1 MTHGYLAG
9 LAAGLLVG
17 AAGVADA
24 TMVMVPM
31 ELDSW
36 SYHSEGGDK
45 WEMGEDVR
53 RD

>member
-9 LAAGLLVG
+9 FAAGLLVG
-17 AAGVADA
+17 AAGVANA
-24 TMVMVPM
+24 AMVTVPM
-31 ELDSW
+31 ELSSW
-36 SYHSEGGDK
+36 SYHTGGGE